1 MVLICVYSYI
11 DDLVLLMSKYAKSFL
26 RQRHYVNILEGMY
39 VLKNSFMKKV
49 FIFIWYFLKPS
60 SDPDLEIKWTITY
73 NCKSIKSSMKF
84 SKF

>member
-39 VLKNSFMKKV
+39 VLKNFFMKKV
-49 FIFIWYFLKPS
+49 FIFI
-60 SDPDLEIKWTITY
+60 
-73 NCKSIKSSMKF
+73 
-84 SKF
+84 